1 MRTLYHTWLCPF
13 SRKIRLQL
21 AEKKLDF
28 ALVFEKT
35 WEKRPAFLEMNPG
48 GQTPVLMDLDGTLV
62 VESIPIGEYLEE
74 AYPQQPLMSTISSE
88 RAEARRLICWFED
101 KFYHEVTHHL
111 VFQKT
116 LKRHFNMGGP
126 ESALIRE
133 GQARIHDHLAY
144 ISHLADHRKWLAGDS
159 FTLADITAAAQL
171 STIDYL
177 GDVPWAKHP
186 IAKDWYA
193 RIKSRPTFRQIL
205 QDRFPALT
213 PASHY
218 HDLDF

>member
-13 SRKIRLQL
+13 SRKIRLQM

-28 ALVFEKT
+28 SLSFEKT
-35 WEKRPAFLEMNPG
+35 WEKRASFLEMNPA
-48 GQTPVLMDLDGTLV
+48 GQTPVLVDLDGTV
-62 VESIPIGEYLEE
+62 IVESIAIGEYLEE
-74 AYPQQPLMSTISSE
+74 VYPQSPLMGALSPE
-88 RAEARRLICWFED
+88 RAEIRRLICWFED

-133 GQARIHDHLAY
+133 GQTRIHDHLDY
-144 ISHLADHRKWLAGDS
+144 ISYLADHRKWLAGERLS
-159 FTLADITAAAQL
+159 LADITAAAQL

-177 GDVPWAKHP
+177 GDVPWSKHP
-186 IAKDWYA
+186 IAKEWYA
-193 RIKSRPTFRQIL
+193 RIKSRPTFRPLL

-213 PASHY
+213 PAPHY